1 LRWVEEVSD
10 FRAREDQNIIN
21 LFDEF
26 VARGWLTNE
35 CKVLQPVLIQ
45 NHLAGA
51 NIFSAV
57 THEALRPAD
66 YITVER
72 VNHGTWPHF
81 ILHIGT
87 KIWDSWAAPGKY
99 VAVNWRRII

>member
-1 LRWVEEVSD
+1 LILNQLV
-10 FRAREDQNIIN
+10 
-21 LFDEF
+21 
-26 VARGWLTNE
+26 GTN
-35 CKVLQPVLIQ
+35 VF
-45 NHLAGA
+45 NT
-51 NIFSAV
+51 V

-87 KIWDSWAAPGKY
+87 KIWDSWATPGKY